1 MMMMTKS
8 SDQFMPANIEQ
19 YPAERRNPGRFK
31 HDPAEAIVQ
40 GKFPRRVGVPVQE
53 DPLRDLA

>member
-19 YPAERRNPGRFK
+19 YPANLEKR
-31 HDPAEAIVQ
+31 
-40 GKFPRRVGVPVQE
+40 GVWTWGGG
-53 DPLRDLA
+53 LNAMF